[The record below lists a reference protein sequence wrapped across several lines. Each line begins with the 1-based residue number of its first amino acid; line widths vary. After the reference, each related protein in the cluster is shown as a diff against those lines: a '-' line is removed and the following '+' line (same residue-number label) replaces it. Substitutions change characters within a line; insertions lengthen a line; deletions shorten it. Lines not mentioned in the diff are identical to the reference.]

1 MSTETPPV
9 VRITEE
15 DVPFYKTV
23 KRSFKDVHI
32 EGGVQTDQFCEAC
45 DAVIQFFDLFNNAAF
60 SIVQNDLSSKI
71 AKVRERLAAKPETSQ
86 TLEQLLID
94 EKQENVPF
102 ATGALTWLL
111 RSLKFTTL
119 GLRLNMAD
127 QKEELSTSMTK
138 AYERTLRPYHGFMI
152 RPLFRLA
159 MNVCPYRAKFYP
171 SLGEPEDVVMQE
183 LDQWL
188 AGLEVILDRMTGF
201 YKAGNYGSI

>member
-1 MSTETPPV
+1 MSTEATPV
-9 VRITEE
+9 GQNTEE

-23 KRSFKDVHI
+23 KRSFKDVQL

-45 DAVIQFFDLFNNAAF
+45 DAVIQFFDLFKNAAF
-60 SIVQNDLSSKI
+60 SVVQNDLSSKI
-71 AKVRERLAAKPETSQ
+71 ARVRERLEANPRTSQ
-86 TLEQLLID
+86 TLEQILID

-119 GLRLNMAD
+119 GLRLNFANP
-127 QKEELSTSMTK
+127 KEELSTSMTK
-138 AYERTLRPYHGFMI
+138 AYDRTLRPYHGFMI

-171 SLGEPEDVVMQE
+171 ALGEPEDVVMQE

-188 AGLEVILDRMTGF
+188 AGLEVILGRMTEF